1 MSAAVARRTDGRG
14 KGAPEAS
21 PLAHQHHY
29 RQQHNPAAP
38 PSARTTTAHPTV
50 KLPRTIMN
58 AMSATTPAANVTKGL
73 SGIQQTPAA
82 AADDAAANKT
92 PSTAKYSTSGDKKKS
107 TRKGKWTIEEEEF
120 TTRIIEFFNS
130 GLLEL
135 PEGTTLRSYLAE
147 KLNCDPMRI
156 TKKFSGAS
164 CLGKRVFHASAGRQR
179 DERMTRVASQQTL
192 EAAQRELA
200 TLEARFV
207 DAVSRSNESKDAR
220 MIDLEARFLHAA
232 NVVSTPAIDAF
243 IMQSCGGSLWDP
255 DGVASSIGRSG
266 SSKSALDAA
275 TAAHLAVDPS
285 AYAEGAV
292 PPALA
297 RRYDDAPAPELPLD
311 TPPSDASRHARRSV
325 DYQRS
330 LARRSE
336 PQCFDYDRSARTS
349 YYDNGN
355 LTEYRTEYG
364 QPYAAAPASTQ
375 VSASGLEARLQHLVK
390 QRTDPNFKVNA
401 RASHSQHQA
410 DRQRLERW
418 IAATHQGVQNNDI
431 GSGPHL
437 STSNVSD
444 TTLAVPHAYVNAEPA
459 PAPMTF
465 ATPSQ
470 FLPKSTPPPPDAAN
484 AKVSNDTSE
493 ASGLLLGFVK
503 SLRRSESHNDLV
515 EFVEDVNERAAMH
528 QKQAS
533 LLQTSENQR
542 KRTAYT
548 SNDDTLRKRQMI
560 APPAR

>member
-1 MSAAVARRTDGRG
+1 
-14 KGAPEAS
+14 
-21 PLAHQHHY
+21 
-29 RQQHNPAAP
+29 
-38 PSARTTTAHPTV
+38 
-50 KLPRTIMN
+50 MN
-58 AMSATTPAANVTKGL
+58 AMSATTAAPTVTKGL
-73 SGIQQTPAA
+73 PCAQQPADATSKTPATNTSA
-82 AADDAAANKT
+82 ARDA
-92 PSTAKYSTSGDKKKS
+92 STADKKKS

-120 TTRIIEFFNS
+120 TTRIIQFFNS

-200 TLEARFV
+200 TLEARFI

-255 DGVASSIGRSG
+255 DGVASSIGRNGAHG
-266 SSKSALDAA
+266 SSQSALDAA

-285 AYAEGAV
+285 AYAEGAI

-297 RRYDDAPAPELPLD
+297 RRYDDAPALELPLD
-311 TPPSDASRHARRSV
+311 APPPSDASRHARRSA
-325 DYQRS
+325 DYQRT
-330 LARRSE
+330 LARRPE
-336 PQCFDYDRSARTS
+336 PQCFDYDRPARTS
-349 YYDNGN
+349 YRDNGN
-355 LTEYRTEYG
+355 LTEYRTDFG
-364 QPYAAAPASTQ
+364 LPYTAAPAPTQ
-375 VSASGLEARLQHLVK
+375 GTASGLEARLQHLVK

-418 IAATHQGVQNNDI
+418 IAASNHGVQNADI
-431 GSGPHL
+431 LSGQNL
-437 STSNVSD
+437 STNNASD
-444 TTLAVPHAYVNAEPA
+444 SSLAGSRAYGNPEPA
-459 PAPMTF
+459 PAPMAF
-465 ATPSQ
+465 ASPSQ
-470 FLPKSTPPPPDAAN
+470 FLPKSTPLPPDSAA
-484 AKVSNDTSE
+484 AKVSNETSE

-515 EFVEDVNERAAMH
+515 EFVEDVNERAALH

-533 LLQTSENQR
+533 LLQTAENQR
-542 KRTAYT
+542 KRSAYN
-548 SNDDTLRKRQMI
+548 SNDDTLRKRQLI